1 MLCPACGRSHAGEC
15 DKMILLYNE
24 LDYQKQCGSKTGAAA
39 LEFALSEI
47 TNLKSQLEQKQADI
61 ERIGSVYDFAAK
73 DAEIA
78 NLRAA
83 LQRIAEYGGVDKPG
97 GATITLS
104 AATALQMRVMA
115 RAALEA

>member
-15 DKMILLYNE
+15 DKMGLLKNE
-24 LDYQKQCGSKTGAAA
+24 LEYQRQVRNGETAEAA
-39 LEFALSEI
+39 LEWSIAE
-47 TNLKSQLEQKQADI
+47 I
-61 ERIGSVYDFAAK
+61 ER
-73 DAEIA
+73 
-78 NLRAA
+78 LRAA
-83 LQRIAEYGGVDKPG
+83 LQRLAEYGGVDKPG